1 MSRMIILTAGLL
13 LAAPVAAQKPAPQM
27 IGISKAVAA
36 AERAVP
42 GRALEAELDARK
54 GKFVYE
60 IELLAG
66 NSLHEVLIDARTG
79 RVIAN
84 SPNRA
89 ESVWRRWFD
98 SDWSAMARLNGPL
111 APRLA
116 ALERQSR
123 GMVREVSFDIE
134 DGIPIYELEIAA
146 PAGVTDVHI
155 DARTGARLTM
165 FDD

>member
-1 MSRMIILTAGLL
+1 MSRVTIWTAGLL
-13 LAAPVAAQKPAPQM
+13 LAAPVAAQEPAPQM

-36 AERAVP
+36 AERAVS

-79 RVIAN
+79 RVLAN

-98 SDWSAMARLNGPL
+98 PDWSAMARLNGSL

-123 GMVREVSFDIE
+123 GIIRDVSSDVE
-134 DGIPIYELEIAA
+134 GGIPIYELEIVA
-146 PAGVTDVHI
+146 PAGVTDVHL